1 MNHRIIG
8 NLTNP
13 VPFFVFLLA
22 LLVFS
27 IQCDRRGPHQK
38 ISPVAKNG
46 TKKEGTKTGAGGDET
61 EIKYSDVQPLFLK
74 RCGQCHNENK
84 SPNWLNEQVAMT
96 FAENG
101 KLILRIVE
109 LKNMPPPGTAEASE
123 FTVAERDL
131 IQQWALSVSKPKKS
145 AASSPDSGS
154 AAGQPPGA
162 DGTGNSGGG
171 TPDPVTEV
179 TVASPAP
186 AAPQSLASTLQQCAA
201 CHGEHGLSSSSGF
214 PHLAGQSASYLNEQ
228 LNHFREGIRKDSSG
242 AMNGIASNLSKEN
255 QDAVVSYF
263 SNRPPPAAT
272 PLSVEKIENFDVLF
286 EKGQDLAKSL
296 SCIGCHASGP
306 NLLTAAPEWPSLAG
320 QDPVYIQKQLSAFLS
335 GERTNATTMP
345 TILKQANPPLTDE
358 DLQALGI
365 YFQNLRPEKTESK
378 D

>member
-38 ISPVAKNG
+38 ISPVAQNG
-46 TKKEGTKTGAGGDET
+46 TKKEGTKTGAGGAGK
-61 EIKYSDVQPLFLK
+61 EIKYSDVQAIFK
-74 RCGQCHNENK
+74 NRCGRCHNGAGL
-84 SPNWLNEQVAMT
+84 PNWNDEKVAED
-96 FAENG
+96 FAKNR
-101 KLILRIVE
+101 KLIQRIAD
-109 LKNMPPPGTAEASE
+109 KGGMPPAGTAEATE
-123 FTVAERDL
+123 ITAAERDL
-131 IQQWALSVSKPKKS
+131 IQQWASSVSKPKES
-145 AASSPDSGS
+145 ATSSPDSGS

-272 PLSVEKIENFDVLF
+272 PLSGKKIENFDVLF
-286 EKGQDLAKSL
+286 KKGQELVKNLA
-296 SCIGCHASGP
+296 CTGCHDSGP
-306 NLLTAAPEWPSLAG
+306 NLLTVAPHFPNLAG

-335 GERTNATTMP
+335 GERTNASVMP
-345 TILKQANPPLTDE
+345 NLLKQANPPLTDE